1 MRICSLRFLLGR
13 CYHKIQFL
21 LLTFEMVV
29 IMHLPLF
36 KKIIS
41 WAALTVFCSSTV
53 LAGQSITLG
62 VTAGPHAQIAEAVV
76 KAAKENGLTIKI
88 IEFSDGVLINEATDK
103 GEIDANAFQHTPY
116 LDQHV
121 KDRNL
126 DVISVASTVLLP
138 SAVYSSKYKNVEELP
153 TGALVSIPNDP
164 TNAGR
169 ALKILDEA
177 KVIRL
182 KEGVSFDATELDIV
196 ENPKKIRILSLDSA
210 QLPRSLEDVDLAV
223 IPSYIALN
231 ANLLPSRDSILIE
244 GSLSDYF
251 CLIGVAQ
258 KNADAPWVPLLIK
271 SYRSPEVKAFIATT
285 FDGNIITDW

>member
-1 MRICSLRFLLGR
+1 MRLS
-13 CYHKIQFL
+13 
-21 LLTFEMVV
+21 
-29 IMHLPLF
+29 LF
-36 KKIIS
+36 KKIMSGLAFSFFSIS
-41 WAALTVFCSSTV
+41 PV
-53 LAGQSITLG
+53 LAESTITLG

-76 KAAKENGLTIKI
+76 KAAKNNGLIINI

-121 KDRNL
+121 KDRRL
-126 DVISVASTVLLP
+126 DVVSVASTVLLP
-138 SAVYSSKYKNVEELP
+138 SAVYSSKYKNVDDLP
-153 TGALVSIPNDP
+153 KGALISIPNDP

-177 KVIRL
+177 KVLTLR
-182 KEGVSFDATELDIV
+182 EGVSFDATELDII

-231 ANLLPSRDSILIE
+231 ADLLPSRDAILIE

-251 CLIGVAQ
+251 CLIGIAQ
-258 KNADAPWVPLLIK
+258 KNINEPWVSTLVE
-271 SYRSPEVKAFIATT
+271 SYRSPEVKDFIAAT
-285 FDGNIITDW
+285 FDGNVITDW

>member
-1 MRICSLRFLLGR
+1 MR
-13 CYHKIQFL
+13 
-21 LLTFEMVV
+21 
-29 IMHLPLF
+29 LPLF

-41 WAALTVFCSSTV
+41 WAVLTVFCSFPV
-53 LAGQSITLG
+53 LAEQTITLG

-116 LDQHV
+116 LNQHV

-126 DVISVASTVLLP
+126 DVVSVASTVLLP
-138 SAVYSSKYKNVEELP
+138 SAIYSSKYKKVEDLP
-153 TGALVSIPNDP
+153 TGALISIPNDP

-169 ALKILDEA
+169 ALKILDAA
-177 KVIRL
+177 KVITLRA
-182 KEGVSFDATELDIV
+182 GVSFEATELDIIK
-196 ENPKKIRILSLDSA
+196 NPKKIRILSLDAA

-231 ANLLPSRDSILIE
+231 AQLLPSRDAILVE
-244 GSLSDYF
+244 DNLSDYF

-258 KNADAPWVPLLIK
+258 KNAEAPWVPLLIK
-271 SYRSPEVKAFIATT
+271 SYRSPEVKAFIAST
-285 FDGNIITDW
+285 FDGNVITDW